1 MQEGATCVSPELVLV
16 CPELRAAML
25 ADLPDVD
32 PDAWLDRLRN
42 RPVTTPEFQ
51 LMAFLADAPLPD
63 EATPLPLAI
72 LAYTAASVT
81 RFSIEAA
88 VFLGLV
94 VGLLSVVTVV
104 HS

>member
-1 MQEGATCVSPELVLV
+1 
-16 CPELRAAML
+16 ML

-32 PDAWLDRLRN
+32 PDAWLDRHLN
-42 RPVTTPEFQ
+42 RSVAAPEFQ
-51 LMAFLADAPLPD
+51 LMSFLADAPLPH

-72 LAYTAASVT
+72 LAYTAASAT
-81 RFSIEAA
+81 RFSFEAA
-88 VFLGLV
+88 VFLGIV